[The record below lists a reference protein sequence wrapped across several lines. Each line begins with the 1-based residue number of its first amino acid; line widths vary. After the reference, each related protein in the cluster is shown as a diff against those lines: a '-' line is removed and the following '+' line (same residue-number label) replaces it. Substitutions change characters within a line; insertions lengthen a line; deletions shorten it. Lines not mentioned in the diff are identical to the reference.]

1 MSRRTRT
8 AAVLLYGA
16 ALLGAGVPSAAQA
29 NGDHGDKRGGQNAKH
44 HGKRHHGH
52 NRGLARTASELGV
65 TKEQLRTA
73 LKAVAEQQ
81 KAAAKPPSF
90 KELLATQF
98 GKTPDQV
105 KAAFQQARA
114 GDADTKDAFVAAF
127 ATALGV
133 DPATVPT
140 AFDAARTEQKAQR
153 KAKRDAFVAA
163 LATQLNVAPEK
174 VAAAFDS
181 NCRPKHR

>member
-8 AAVLLYGA
+8 AAVLLSGA
-16 ALLGAGVPSAAQA
+16 ALLGGGIPSAAQA
-29 NGDHGDKRGGQNAKH
+29 NGDHGDKRGGQHAKS

-73 LKAVAEQQ
+73 LKTVAEQQ
-81 KAAAKPPSF
+81 KSAAKPASF
-90 KELLATQF
+90 KDLLAKQF
-98 GKTPDQV
+98 GVTADQV
-105 KAAFQQARA
+105 KTAFDQAKA
-114 GDADTKDAFVAAF
+114 GDADTKDEFVAAF
-127 ATALGV
+127 ASALGV
-133 DPATVPT
+133 DPATVPA

-153 KAKRDAFVAA
+153 KAARDAFVAA
-163 LATQLNVAPEK
+163 LATQLNVPQEK
-174 VAAAFDS
+174 VAAAFDH